1 MAEEGQQR
9 LEKATELLNLGQTAE
24 ALEISRTVLVG
35 DPTNVNAKLI
45 EAIALSQLGNIRDA
59 SEAFAQATEIDPQSV
74 KAHFNA
80 AIHEYNM
87 GNLDGAKAFAEKT
100 VELDPKHDGARG
112 LLDRMK
118 ATTTPTSAVSNYQ
131 RVSATE
137 MEVPYEGIAFV
148 QKLGKNW
155 VIIGWVLAAISV
167 LFFVNE
173 LLGLLRHLPELNN
186 AVGKQDMHQIQNLSR
201 TVSPVIYQAIGMIFR
216 FASIF
221 WVVIDILNRRG
232 SFFWLIGHVPC
243 SCIGLGFVTQP
254 LYMLLGRK

>member
-9 LEKATELLNLGQTAE
+9 LEKATELLNSGQVAE
-24 ALEISRTVLVG
+24 ALEVSRTVLVG
-35 DPTNVNAKLI
+35 DPTNVDAKLI
-45 EAIALSQLGNIRDA
+45 EAIALSRLGNQSDA
-59 SEAFAQATEIDPQSV
+59 SEAFARATEIDPQSA

-87 GNLDGAKAFAEKT
+87 GNLDGAKAYAERT
-100 VELDPKHDGARG
+100 LEIDSTHSGAEG
-112 LLDRMK
+112 LLARMQPQAE
-118 ATTTPTSAVSNYQ
+118 ATQTKSNYQ
-131 RVSATE
+131 RVPAAD

-155 VIIGWVLAAISV
+155 SIIGWVLAVISI
-167 LFFVNE
+167 FFFANE
-173 LLGLLRHLPELNN
+173 LSGMLRHLPELND
-186 AVGKQDMHQIQNLSR
+186 AVGKQDMHRIQDLNR
-201 TVSPVIYQAIGMIFR
+201 AVSPVIYQAIGMMFR

-232 SFFWLIGHVPC
+232 SFYWLIGHVPC
-243 SCIGLGFVTQP
+243 SCVGLGFITQP